1 MAQYSD
7 EDHERFRACALV
19 LLACREAER
28 RVLEKTMLRP
38 VLGSRAHRDLR
49 ELAAREPS
57 PPGDVLNVLLEGTV
71 GPHLYAAGEHLGALS
86 LLYENEEI
94 HVAPMVLARTV
105 IEHCAHVIWILGS
118 PDATAESRIA
128 KALLDLING
137 LGQAEQY
144 AKLFRGEGS
153 PEHLA
158 RKELTDALTSD
169 AHSVFVPP
177 YDVKVKHRRRP
188 ALGDQHLPSHTD
200 IVVQAV
206 ELMGSSLDEEQAR
219 GTYALLS
226 TSVHATPNE
235 IVELTAL
242 SDASD
247 PASVVITR
255 DRRTHEPLI
264 RVVVSF
270 FYSAVSHAMSYSGI
284 KTPDHNDLGNLI
296 ENYLPGHFGKG
307 PEPGPFDHR

>member
-1 MAQYSD
+1 MAHYSD

-38 VLGSRAHRDLR
+38 VSGSRAYRDLR
-49 ELAAREPS
+49 ELGAREPS
-57 PPGDVLNVLLEGTV
+57 PPGDVLNVLLESTV

-137 LGQAEQY
+137 LEQAEQY

-158 RKELTDALTSD
+158 RTELTDALRSD
-169 AHSVFVPP
+169 AHSMFVPP
-177 YDVKVKHRRRP
+177 YDVNIKHRRRP

-206 ELMGSSLDEEQAR
+206 ELMGSSLDKEQAR

-255 DRRTHEPLI
+255 DRRSHEPLV
-264 RVVVSF
+264 RLVVSF
-270 FYSAVSHAMSYSGI
+270 FYSAVSHATSYSGI

-296 ENYLPGHFGKG
+296 EKYLPGHFGKG
-307 PEPGPFDHR
+307 PEPGPFDH